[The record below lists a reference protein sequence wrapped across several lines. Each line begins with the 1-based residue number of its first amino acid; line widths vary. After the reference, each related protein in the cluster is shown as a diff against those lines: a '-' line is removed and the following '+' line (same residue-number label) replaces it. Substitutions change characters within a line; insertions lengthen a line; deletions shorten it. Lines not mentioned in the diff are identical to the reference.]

1 MTVSARSYLAAGLAA
16 VTLSAVAVVPV
27 ASPRPDVVI
36 MGSLDLTAT
45 VSPLIQPLVPA
56 AAAAVPGPTAAATG
70 SPGDTIINA
79 YNYLE
84 PWVAYGFEL
93 ADWALG
99 FVPGVWWVSP
109 AVDLA
114 YFTAE
119 PIVQSLVYSFAFLI
133 DGQAELI
140 GPTLQTGVNE
150 AAANF
155 VTYSFYWFTSLVPLP
170 PFPPF
175 PIFPVASV
183 APFPVAS
190 VAPAAASVASR
201 AARVASSATAEIET
215 ATDVATEAAD
225 AGSTEQPDAAVT
237 TAAEAGTTTAES
249 VTTAAEAVTTAA
261 EAPTARPAPGRSSRA
276 QRTAASVA
284 PPMTVTA
291 QTRIDAPTSAAE
303 TADPPAAKPV
313 KASGRAAR
321 DAARAARSGIDG

>member
-1 MTVSARSYLAAGLAA
+1 MTVSARSYLATGLAA
-16 VTLSAVAVVPV
+16 VTLSAVTVVPM

-155 VTYSFYWFTSLVPLP
+155 VTYAFYWFTSLVPLP

-175 PIFPVASV
+175 PI
-183 APFPVAS
+183 FPVAS

-215 ATDVATEAAD
+215 ATDVGTEAAD

-237 TAAEAGTTTAES
+237 TAAEAGTI
-249 VTTAAEAVTTAA
+249 AA

-276 QRTAASVA
+276 QRTTANVA

-291 QTRIDAPTSAAE
+291 QTRIDTPTSAAE

>member
-1 MTVSARSYLAAGLAA
+1 MTVSTRSYLAAGLAA
-16 VTLSAVAVVPV
+16 VTLSAVAVVPM

-56 AAAAVPGPTAAATG
+56 TAAAVPGPTAAVTG

-133 DGQAELI
+133 DGQSELI
-140 GPTLQTGVNE
+140 GPTLQTGLNE
-150 AAANF
+150 AATNF

-175 PIFPVASV
+175 PV
-183 APFPVAS
+183 FPVAS
-190 VAPAAASVASR
+190 VAPAAASVVSR
-201 AARVASSATAEIET
+201 AARVASSATAEIEA
-215 ATDVATEAAD
+215 ATDVGTEAAD
-225 AGSTEQPDAAVT
+225 AGSTEQPEAGT
-237 TAAEAGTTTAES
+237 IAAEAGTI
-249 VTTAAEAVTTAA
+249 AAK
-261 EAPTARPAPGRSSRA
+261 APPARPAPGRGSRA
-276 QRTAASVA
+276 QRTAAKVA

-291 QTRIDAPTSAAE
+291 QTRIDTPTSAAE
-303 TADPPAAKPV
+303 TADPPTAKPV
-313 KASGRAAR
+313 KAPGRAAR
-321 DAARAARSGIDG
+321 DAARAARSGMDG

>member
-16 VTLSAVAVVPV
+16 VTLSAATVVPM

-183 APFPVAS
+183 AP
-190 VAPAAASVASR
+190 AAASVASR

-215 ATDVATEAAD
+215 ATGVATEAAD

-237 TAAEAGTTTAES
+237 TAAEAGTA
-249 VTTAAEAVTTAA
+249 AA

-276 QRTAASVA
+276 QRTAANVA
-284 PPMTVTA
+284 PPMTATA

>member
-1 MTVSARSYLAAGLAA
+1 MTVSARSYLATGLAA
-16 VTLSAVAVVPV
+16 VTLSAATVVPM

-183 APFPVAS
+183 AP
-190 VAPAAASVASR
+190 AAASVASR

-215 ATDVATEAAD
+215 ATDVGTEAAD

-237 TAAEAGTTTAES
+237 TAAEAG
-249 VTTAAEAVTTAA
+249 TTAA

>member
-1 MTVSARSYLAAGLAA
+1 MTVSARSYLATGLAA
-16 VTLSAVAVVPV
+16 VTLSAVTVVPM

-183 APFPVAS
+183 AP
-190 VAPAAASVASR
+190 AAASVASR

-215 ATDVATEAAD
+215 ATGVATEAAD

-237 TAAEAGTTTAES
+237 TAAEAG
-249 VTTAAEAVTTAA
+249 TTAA

>member
-1 MTVSARSYLAAGLAA
+1 MTVSARSYLATGLAA
-16 VTLSAVAVVPV
+16 VTLSAATVVPM

-183 APFPVAS
+183 AP
-190 VAPAAASVASR
+190 AAASVASR

-215 ATDVATEAAD
+215 ATGVATEAAD

-237 TAAEAGTTTAES
+237 TAAEAGTA
-249 VTTAAEAVTTAA
+249 AA

-276 QRTAASVA
+276 QRTAANVA
-284 PPMTVTA
+284 PPMTATA

-313 KASGRAAR
+313 KAPGRAAR

>member
-16 VTLSAVAVVPV
+16 VTLSAATVVPM

-56 AAAAVPGPTAAATG
+56 AAVAVPGPTAAATG

-155 VTYSFYWFTSLVPLP
+155 VTYAFYWFTSLVPLP

-175 PIFPVASV
+175 PI
-183 APFPVAS
+183 FPVAS

-215 ATDVATEAAD
+215 ATDVGTEAAD

-237 TAAEAGTTTAES
+237 TATEAGTTAAES
-249 VTTAAEAVTTAA
+249 GTTAA

-276 QRTAASVA
+276 QRTAANVA
-284 PPMTVTA
+284 PPMTATA

>member
-1 MTVSARSYLAAGLAA
+1 MTVSTRSYLAAGLAA
-16 VTLSAVAVVPV
+16 VTLSAVAVVPM
-27 ASPRPDVVI
+27 ASPRPELVI

-45 VSPLIQPLVPA
+45 VSPLIQPLGPA
-56 AAAAVPGPTAAATG
+56 AAAVVPGPTAAATG

-79 YNYLE
+79 YNFLE

-133 DGQAELI
+133 DGQSELI
-140 GPTLQTGVNE
+140 GPTLQAGVNE
-150 AAANF
+150 AATNF

-170 PFPPF
+170 PIPPF
-175 PIFPVASV
+175 PV
-183 APFPVAS
+183 FPVAS
-190 VAPAAASVASR
+190 VAPAAASVVSR
-201 AARVASSATAEIET
+201 AARVASSAAAEIET

-225 AGSTEQPDAAVT
+225 AGSTEQPDAAV
-237 TAAEAGTTTAES
+237 S
-249 VTTAAEAVTTAA
+249 TAA
-261 EAPTARPAPGRSSRA
+261 EAPPARRAPGRSSRA
-276 QRTAASVA
+276 QRTAAHVT
-284 PPMTVTA
+284 PPMTVPA
-291 QTRIDAPTSAAE
+291 QTRIDTPTSTAE

-313 KASGRAAR
+313 KAPGRAAR
-321 DAARAARSGIDG
+321 DAARAARSGVDG

>member
-1 MTVSARSYLAAGLAA
+1 MTVSARSYLATGLAA
-16 VTLSAVAVVPV
+16 VTLSAATVVPM

-155 VTYSFYWFTSLVPLP
+155 VTYAFYWFTSLVPLP

-175 PIFPVASV
+175 PI
-183 APFPVAS
+183 FPVAS

-249 VTTAAEAVTTAA
+249 VTTAAEAVTIAA

>member
-16 VTLSAVAVVPV
+16 VTLSAAAVVPM
-27 ASPRPDVVI
+27 ASPRPDVVT
-36 MGSLDLTAT
+36 MGSLDLVAT

-56 AAAAVPGPTAAATG
+56 AAAVVPGPTAAATG

-79 YNYLE
+79 YNFLE

-133 DGQAELI
+133 DGQPELI

-150 AAANF
+150 AATNF
-155 VTYSFYWFTSLVPLP
+155 VIYSFYWFTSLVPLP
-170 PFPPF
+170 PVPPF
-175 PIFPVASV
+175 PV
-183 APFPVAS
+183 FPVAS
-190 VAPAAASVASR
+190 VAPAAASVVSR
-201 AARVASSATAEIET
+201 AARVASSATAELET
-215 ATDVATEAAD
+215 ATDVGIEAAD

-237 TAAEAGTTTAES
+237 TAAEAGTT
-249 VTTAAEAVTTAA
+249 AAEAGTTAA

-276 QRTAASVA
+276 QRTAANVA

-291 QTRIDAPTSAAE
+291 QTRIDTPASTAE
-303 TADPPAAKPV
+303 TAETSAAKPV
-313 KASGRAAR
+313 KAPGRAAR
-321 DAARAARSGIDG
+321 DAVRAARSGMDG

>member
-16 VTLSAVAVVPV
+16 VTLSAATVVPM

-155 VTYSFYWFTSLVPLP
+155 VTYAFYWFTSLVPLP

-175 PIFPVASV
+175 PI
-183 APFPVAS
+183 FPVAS

-215 ATDVATEAAD
+215 ATDVGTEAAD

-276 QRTAASVA
+276 QRTAAKVA

>member
-1 MTVSARSYLAAGLAA
+1 MTVSARSYLATGLAA
-16 VTLSAVAVVPV
+16 VTLSAATVVPM

-183 APFPVAS
+183 AP
-190 VAPAAASVASR
+190 AAASVASR

-215 ATDVATEAAD
+215 ATDVGTEAAD

-237 TAAEAGTTTAES
+237 TAAEAGTT
-249 VTTAAEAVTTAA
+249 AA

-276 QRTAASVA
+276 QRTAANVA
-284 PPMTVTA
+284 PPMTATA

-313 KASGRAAR
+313 KAPGRAAR

>member
-1 MTVSARSYLAAGLAA
+1 MTVSARSYLATGLAA
-16 VTLSAVAVVPV
+16 VTLSAVTVVPM

-155 VTYSFYWFTSLVPLP
+155 VTYAFYWFTSLVPLP

-175 PIFPVASV
+175 PI
-183 APFPVAS
+183 FPVAS

-215 ATDVATEAAD
+215 ATDVGTEAAD
-225 AGSTEQPDAAVT
+225 AGSTEQS
-237 TAAEAGTTTAES
+237 AEAGTTTAES
-249 VTTAAEAVTTAA
+249 VTTAA

-276 QRTAASVA
+276 QRTAANVA
-284 PPMTVTA
+284 PPMTATA

>member
-1 MTVSARSYLAAGLAA
+1 MTVSARSYLATGLAA
-16 VTLSAVAVVPV
+16 VTLSAATVVPM

-56 AAAAVPGPTAAATG
+56 AAVAVPGPTAAATG

-183 APFPVAS
+183 AP
-190 VAPAAASVASR
+190 AAASVASR

-215 ATDVATEAAD
+215 ATDVGTEAAD
-225 AGSTEQPDAAVT
+225 AGSTEQS
-237 TAAEAGTTTAES
+237 AEAGTTTAES
-249 VTTAAEAVTTAA
+249 VTTAAEAVTIAA

>member
-16 VTLSAVAVVPV
+16 VTLSAATVVPM

-36 MGSLDLTAT
+36 MGSLNLTAT

-99 FVPGVWWVSP
+99 FVPVVWWVSP

-140 GPTLQTGVNE
+140 GPTLQIGVNE
-150 AAANF
+150 AATNF

-183 APFPVAS
+183 AP
-190 VAPAAASVASR
+190 AAASVASR
-201 AARVASSATAEIET
+201 VARVTSSATAEIET
-215 ATDVATEAAD
+215 ATDVDTETAD

-237 TAAEAGTTTAES
+237 IAAEAA
-249 VTTAAEAVTTAA
+249 TTAAEAVTITA

-276 QRTAASVA
+276 QRTTANVA

-291 QTRIDAPTSAAE
+291 QTRIDTPTSAAE
-303 TADPPAAKPV
+303 TADPAAAKPV
-313 KASGRAAR
+313 KAPGRAAR
-321 DAARAARSGIDG
+321 DAARAARSGMDG

>member
-1 MTVSARSYLAAGLAA
+1 M
-16 VTLSAVAVVPV
+16 

-183 APFPVAS
+183 AP
-190 VAPAAASVASR
+190 AAASVASR

-215 ATDVATEAAD
+215 ATDVGTEAAD

-237 TAAEAGTTTAES
+237 TAAEAGTI
-249 VTTAAEAVTTAA
+249 AA

-276 QRTAASVA
+276 QRTAANVA
-284 PPMTVTA
+284 PPMTATA

>member
-16 VTLSAVAVVPV
+16 VTLSAATVVPM

-36 MGSLDLTAT
+36 MGSLNLTAT

-99 FVPGVWWVSP
+99 FVPVVWWVSP

-140 GPTLQTGVNE
+140 GPTLQIGVNE
-150 AAANF
+150 AATNF

-183 APFPVAS
+183 APAT
-190 VAPAAASVASR
+190 ASVASR
-201 AARVASSATAEIET
+201 VARVTSSATAEIET
-215 ATDVATEAAD
+215 ATDVDTETAD
-225 AGSTEQPDAAVT
+225 AGSTEQPDAAGT
-237 TAAEAGTTTAES
+237 TAAEPGTI
-249 VTTAAEAVTTAA
+249 AA

-276 QRTAASVA
+276 QRTTANVA

-291 QTRIDAPTSAAE
+291 QTRIDTPTSAAE
-303 TADPPAAKPV
+303 TADPAAAKPV

-321 DAARAARSGIDG
+321 DAARAARSGMDG

>member
-36 MGSLDLTAT
+36 MGSLDLAAT

-183 APFPVAS
+183 AP
-190 VAPAAASVASR
+190 AAASVASR

-237 TAAEAGTTTAES
+237 TAAEAGTT
-249 VTTAAEAVTTAA
+249 AA

-276 QRTAASVA
+276 QRTAANVA
-284 PPMTVTA
+284 PPMTATA

>member
-16 VTLSAVAVVPV
+16 VTLSAATVVPM

-56 AAAAVPGPTAAATG
+56 AAAAVPGPAAAATG

-150 AAANF
+150 AATNF

-175 PIFPVASV
+175 PI
-183 APFPVAS
+183 FPVAS

-215 ATDVATEAAD
+215 ATDVAPEAAD

-237 TAAEAGTTTAES
+237 TAAEAGTT
-249 VTTAAEAVTTAA
+249 AAEAGTTAA
-261 EAPTARPAPGRSSRA
+261 EAPPARPAPGRSSRA
-276 QRTAASVA
+276 QRTVANTA

-291 QTRIDAPTSAAE
+291 QTRIDTPTSAAE
-303 TADPPAAKPV
+303 TADAPAAKPV
-313 KASGRAAR
+313 KAPGRAAR

>member
-1 MTVSARSYLAAGLAA
+1 MTVSARSYLATGLAA
-16 VTLSAVAVVPV
+16 VTLSAATVVPM

-155 VTYSFYWFTSLVPLP
+155 VTYAFYWFTSLVPLP

-175 PIFPVASV
+175 PI
-183 APFPVAS
+183 FPVAS

-215 ATDVATEAAD
+215 ATDVGTEAAD

-237 TAAEAGTTTAES
+237 TAAEAGTT
-249 VTTAAEAVTTAA
+249 AA

-276 QRTAASVA
+276 QRTAANVA
-284 PPMTVTA
+284 PPMTATA

>member
-16 VTLSAVAVVPV
+16 VTLSAATVVPM

-183 APFPVAS
+183 AP
-190 VAPAAASVASR
+190 AAASVASR

-215 ATDVATEAAD
+215 ATDVGTEAAD

-237 TAAEAGTTTAES
+237 TAAEAGTT
-249 VTTAAEAVTTAA
+249 AA

-276 QRTAASVA
+276 QRTAANVA
-284 PPMTVTA
+284 PPMTATA

>member
-1 MTVSARSYLAAGLAA
+1 MTVSTRSYLAAGLAA
-16 VTLSAVAVVPV
+16 VTLSAVAVVPT
-27 ASPRPDVVI
+27 ASPRPELVI

-45 VSPLIQPLVPA
+45 VSPLIQPLAPA
-56 AAAAVPGPTAAATG
+56 AAAVVTGPTAAATG

-79 YNYLE
+79 YNFLE

-133 DGQAELI
+133 DGQPELI

-150 AAANF
+150 AATNF
-155 VTYSFYWFTSLVPLP
+155 VIYSFYWFTSLVPLP
-170 PFPPF
+170 PVPPF
-175 PIFPVASV
+175 PVFPVASV
-183 APFPVAS
+183 APG
-190 VAPAAASVASR
+190 AASVVSR
-201 AARVASSATAEIET
+201 AAGVASSATAELET
-215 ATDVATEAAD
+215 ATDVGIEAAD

-237 TAAEAGTTTAES
+237 TAAEAGTT
-249 VTTAAEAVTTAA
+249 AA

-276 QRTAASVA
+276 QRTAANVA

-291 QTRIDAPTSAAE
+291 QTRIDTPASTAE
-303 TADPPAAKPV
+303 TAETSAAKPV
-313 KASGRAAR
+313 KAPGRAAR
-321 DAARAARSGIDG
+321 DAVRAARSGMDG

>member
-1 MTVSARSYLAAGLAA
+1 MTVSARSYLATGLAA
-16 VTLSAVAVVPV
+16 VTLSAATVVPM

-183 APFPVAS
+183 AP
-190 VAPAAASVASR
+190 AAASVASR

-215 ATDVATEAAD
+215 ATGVATEAAD

-237 TAAEAGTTTAES
+237 TAAEAGTT
-249 VTTAAEAVTTAA
+249 AA

-276 QRTAASVA
+276 QRTAANVA
-284 PPMTVTA
+284 PPMTATA

>member
-1 MTVSARSYLAAGLAA
+1 V
-16 VTLSAVAVVPV
+16 
-27 ASPRPDVVI
+27 
-36 MGSLDLTAT
+36 
-45 VSPLIQPLVPA
+45 
-56 AAAAVPGPTAAATG
+56 VPGPTAAATG

-79 YNYLE
+79 YNVLE

-133 DGQAELI
+133 DGQSELI
-140 GPTLQTGVNE
+140 GPTLQAGVNE
-150 AAANF
+150 AATNF
-155 VTYSFYWFTSLVPLP
+155 VIYSFYWFTSLVPLP
-170 PFPPF
+170 PLPPF
-175 PIFPVASV
+175 PV
-183 APFPVAS
+183 FPVAS
-190 VAPAAASVASR
+190 VAPAAAAVASR

-215 ATDVATEAAD
+215 ATDVAIEAAD
-225 AGSTEQPDAAVT
+225 AGSTEQPDAAGT
-237 TAAEAGTTTAES
+237 IAAEAGTI
-249 VTTAAEAVTTAA
+249 AA

-276 QRTAASVA
+276 QRTAANVA

-313 KASGRAAR
+313 KAPGRAAR
-321 DAARAARSGIDG
+321 DAARAARSGMDG

>member
-1 MTVSARSYLAAGLAA
+1 MTVSARSYLATGLAA
-16 VTLSAVAVVPV
+16 VTLSAATVVPM

-183 APFPVAS
+183 AP
-190 VAPAAASVASR
+190 AAASVASR

-237 TAAEAGTTTAES
+237 TAAEAGTT
-249 VTTAAEAVTTAA
+249 AA

-276 QRTAASVA
+276 QRTAANVA
-284 PPMTVTA
+284 PPMTATA

-313 KASGRAAR
+313 KAPGRAAR

>member
-16 VTLSAVAVVPV
+16 VTLSAVAVVPM
-27 ASPRPDVVI
+27 ASPRPELVI

-45 VSPLIQPLVPA
+45 VSPLIQPLAPA
-56 AAAAVPGPTAAATG
+56 GAAVVTGPTAAATG

-79 YNYLE
+79 YNFLE

-133 DGQAELI
+133 DGQPELI

-150 AAANF
+150 AATNF
-155 VTYSFYWFTSLVPLP
+155 VIYSFYWFTSLVPLP
-170 PFPPF
+170 PVPPF
-175 PIFPVASV
+175 PV
-183 APFPVAS
+183 FPVAS
-190 VAPAAASVASR
+190 VAPAAASVVSR
-201 AARVASSATAEIET
+201 AARVASSATAELET
-215 ATDVATEAAD
+215 ATDVGIEAAD

-237 TAAEAGTTTAES
+237 TAAEAGTI
-249 VTTAAEAVTTAA
+249 AAEAGTIAA
-261 EAPTARPAPGRSSRA
+261 EAGTIAAEALTARPAPGRSSRA
-276 QRTAASVA
+276 QRTAAKVA
-284 PPMTVTA
+284 PPKTVTA
-291 QTRIDAPTSAAE
+291 QTRIDTPASAAE
-303 TADPPAAKPV
+303 TADTSVAKPV
-313 KASGRAAR
+313 KAPGRAAR
-321 DAARAARSGIDG
+321 DAARAARSGMDG

>member
-16 VTLSAVAVVPV
+16 VTLSAATVVPM

-56 AAAAVPGPTAAATG
+56 AAAAVPGPAAAATG

-133 DGQAELI
+133 DGQSELI
-140 GPTLQTGVNE
+140 GPTLQAGVNE
-150 AAANF
+150 AATNF
-155 VTYSFYWFTSLVPLP
+155 VIYSFYWFTSLVPLP
-170 PFPPF
+170 PLPPF
-175 PIFPVASV
+175 PV
-183 APFPVAS
+183 FPVAS
-190 VAPAAASVASR
+190 VAPAAAAVASR

-215 ATDVATEAAD
+215 ATDVAIEAAD

-237 TAAEAGTTTAES
+237 TAAEAGTI
-249 VTTAAEAVTTAA
+249 AAEAGTIAAEAGTIAA

-276 QRTAASVA
+276 QRTAANVA

-303 TADPPAAKPV
+303 TADPPAATPV
-313 KASGRAAR
+313 KAPGRAAR
-321 DAARAARSGIDG
+321 DAARAARSGMDG

>member
-1 MTVSARSYLAAGLAA
+1 MTVSARSYLATGLAA
-16 VTLSAVAVVPV
+16 VTLSAVTVVPM

-155 VTYSFYWFTSLVPLP
+155 VTYAFYWFTSLVPLP

-175 PIFPVASV
+175 PI
-183 APFPVAS
+183 FPVAS

-215 ATDVATEAAD
+215 ATDVGTEAAD

-249 VTTAAEAVTTAA
+249 VTTAAEAVTIAA

>member
-1 MTVSARSYLAAGLAA
+1 MTVSARSYLATGLAA
-16 VTLSAVAVVPV
+16 VTLSAVTVVPM

-155 VTYSFYWFTSLVPLP
+155 VTYAFYWFTSLVPLP

-175 PIFPVASV
+175 PIY
-183 APFPVAS
+183 PVAS

-215 ATDVATEAAD
+215 ATDVGTEAAD
-225 AGSTEQPDAAVT
+225 AGSTEQSDAAVT
-237 TAAEAGTTTAES
+237 TATEAGTTAAES
-249 VTTAAEAVTTAA
+249 GTTAA

>member
-16 VTLSAVAVVPV
+16 VTLSAATVVPM

-36 MGSLDLTAT
+36 MGSLNLTAT

-56 AAAAVPGPTAAATG
+56 AAAAVPGPTAAVTG

-155 VTYSFYWFTSLVPLP
+155 VTYAFYWFTSLVPLP

-175 PIFPVASV
+175 PI
-183 APFPVAS
+183 FPVAS

-215 ATDVATEAAD
+215 ATDVGTEAAD

-249 VTTAAEAVTTAA
+249 VTTAAEAVTIAA

>member
-16 VTLSAVAVVPV
+16 VTLSAATVVPM

-36 MGSLDLTAT
+36 MGSLNLTAT

-99 FVPGVWWVSP
+99 FVPVVWWVSP

-140 GPTLQTGVNE
+140 GPTLQIGVNE
-150 AAANF
+150 AATNF

-183 APFPVAS
+183 APAT
-190 VAPAAASVASR
+190 ASVASR
-201 AARVASSATAEIET
+201 VARVTSSATAEIET
-215 ATDVATEAAD
+215 ATDVDTETAD
-225 AGSTEQPDAAVT
+225 AGSTEQPDAAGTTAAEPGTTAAEPGT
-237 TAAEAGTTTAES
+237 TAAEAGTI
-249 VTTAAEAVTTAA
+249 AA

-276 QRTAASVA
+276 QRTTANVA

-291 QTRIDAPTSAAE
+291 QTRIDTPTSAAE
-303 TADPPAAKPV
+303 TADPAAAKPV

-321 DAARAARSGIDG
+321 DAARAARSGMDG

>member
-1 MTVSARSYLAAGLAA
+1 MTVSARSYLATGLAA
-16 VTLSAVAVVPV
+16 VTLSAVTVVPM

-155 VTYSFYWFTSLVPLP
+155 VTYAFYWFTSLVPLP

-175 PIFPVASV
+175 PI
-183 APFPVAS
+183 FPVAS

-215 ATDVATEAAD
+215 ATDVGTEAAD

-237 TAAEAGTTTAES
+237 TAAEAGTT
-249 VTTAAEAVTTAA
+249 AA

-276 QRTAASVA
+276 QRTAANVA
-284 PPMTVTA
+284 PPMTATA

>member
-1 MTVSARSYLAAGLAA
+1 MTVSARSYLATGLAA
-16 VTLSAVAVVPV
+16 VTLSAATVVPM

-155 VTYSFYWFTSLVPLP
+155 VTYAFYWFTSLVPLP

-175 PIFPVASV
+175 PI
-183 APFPVAS
+183 FPVAS

-215 ATDVATEAAD
+215 ATDVGTEAAD

-237 TAAEAGTTTAES
+237 TAAEAG
-249 VTTAAEAVTTAA
+249 TTAA

>member
-1 MTVSARSYLAAGLAA
+1 MTVSARSYLATGLAA
-16 VTLSAVAVVPV
+16 VTLSAVTVVPM

-183 APFPVAS
+183 AP
-190 VAPAAASVASR
+190 AAASVASR

-237 TAAEAGTTTAES
+237 TAAEAGTT
-249 VTTAAEAVTTAA
+249 AA

-276 QRTAASVA
+276 QRTAANVA
-284 PPMTVTA
+284 PPMTATA

-313 KASGRAAR
+313 KAPGRAAR

>member
-36 MGSLDLTAT
+36 MGSLDLAAT

-237 TAAEAGTTTAES
+237 TAAEAGTT
-249 VTTAAEAVTTAA
+249 AA

-276 QRTAASVA
+276 QRTAANVA
-284 PPMTVTA
+284 PPMTATA

-313 KASGRAAR
+313 KAPGRAAR

>member
-16 VTLSAVAVVPV
+16 VTLSAATVVPM

-183 APFPVAS
+183 AP
-190 VAPAAASVASR
+190 AAASVASR

-215 ATDVATEAAD
+215 ATDVGTEAAD
-225 AGSTEQPDAAVT
+225 AGSTVQPDAAVT
-237 TAAEAGTTTAES
+237 TAAEAG
-249 VTTAAEAVTTAA
+249 TTAA

-276 QRTAASVA
+276 QRTAANVA
-284 PPMTVTA
+284 PPMTATA

-313 KASGRAAR
+313 KAPGRAAR

>member
-1 MTVSARSYLAAGLAA
+1 MTVSARSYLATGLAA
-16 VTLSAVAVVPV
+16 VTLSAATVVPM

-155 VTYSFYWFTSLVPLP
+155 VTYAFYWFTSLVPLP

-175 PIFPVASV
+175 PI
-183 APFPVAS
+183 FPVAS

-237 TAAEAGTTTAES
+237 TAAEAGTA
-249 VTTAAEAVTTAA
+249 AA

-276 QRTAASVA
+276 QRTAANVA
-284 PPMTVTA
+284 PPMTATA

-313 KASGRAAR
+313 KAPGRAAR

>member
-16 VTLSAVAVVPV
+16 VTLSAATVVPM

-36 MGSLDLTAT
+36 MGSLDLTAS

-56 AAAAVPGPTAAATG
+56 AAAVVPGPTAAATG

-79 YNYLE
+79 YNVLE

-99 FVPGVWWVSP
+99 FVPVVWWVSP

-133 DGQAELI
+133 DGQTELI
-140 GPTLQTGVNE
+140 GPTLQIGVNE
-150 AAANF
+150 AATNF

-170 PFPPF
+170 PLPPF
-175 PIFPVASV
+175 PVFPVASV
-183 APFPVAS
+183 S
-190 VAPAAASVASR
+190 PAAASVVSR
-201 AARVASSATAEIET
+201 AARVASSATAELET
-215 ATDVATEAAD
+215 ATEVGTEAAD
-225 AGSTEQPDAAVT
+225 AGSTEQPDAT
-237 TAAEAGTTTAES
+237 GTI
-249 VTTAAEAVTTAA
+249 AA
-261 EAPTARPAPGRSSRA
+261 EAPPARRAPSRSTRT
-276 QRTAASVA
+276 QRTAATVA
-284 PPMTVTA
+284 PPMTTTA
-291 QTRIDAPTSAAE
+291 QTRIDTPTSAAE

-313 KASGRAAR
+313 KAPGRAVR
-321 DAARAARSGIDG
+321 DAARAARSGMDG

>member
-1 MTVSARSYLAAGLAA
+1 MTVSARSYLATGLAA
-16 VTLSAVAVVPV
+16 VTLSAVTVVPM

-183 APFPVAS
+183 AP
-190 VAPAAASVASR
+190 AAASVASR

-215 ATDVATEAAD
+215 ATDVGTEAAD

-237 TAAEAGTTTAES
+237 TAAEAGTT
-249 VTTAAEAVTTAA
+249 AA

-276 QRTAASVA
+276 QRTAANVA
-284 PPMTVTA
+284 PPMTATA